1 MLMLFLLLLISESEI
16 TGRMGIVRDRSE
28 VPLLINLELHWDI
41 NVNLGWLNSFYL
53 SEFERCQCCINWI
66 KFDKPWNYL
75 FKRKS
80 SLDSLHTSQKLSQKA
95 PIECGS
101 IKGSVTHMSGSNQVL
116 NTSLKPFQPP
126 WQCYFIQ
133 SILVLINVVEFV
145 SLMRRLVVKWSVVVN
160 FYLNRYTNCGR
171 I

>member
-1 MLMLFLLLLISESEI
+1 MFFLLLLFINHVSWKIWKTHRNWFKISESEI

-41 NVNLGWLNSFYL
+41 SVNLGWLNSFYL

-101 IKGSVTHMSGSNQVL
+101 IKGSVTHMSGSNFEIRYWIHLWNHFSHLDNVISFNQSWFWSMLL
-116 NTSLKPFQPP
+116 NL
-126 WQCYFIQ
+126 YH
-133 SILVLINVVEFV
+133 
-145 SLMRRLVVKWSVVVN
+145 
-160 FYLNRYTNCGR
+160 
-171 I
+171 